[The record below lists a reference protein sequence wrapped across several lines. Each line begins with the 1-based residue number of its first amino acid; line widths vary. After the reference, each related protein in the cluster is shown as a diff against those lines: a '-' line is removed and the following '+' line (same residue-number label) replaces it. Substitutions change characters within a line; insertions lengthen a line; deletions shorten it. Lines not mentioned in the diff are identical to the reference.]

1 MTVRNRRMA
10 LLACAMAMAMA
21 LPLAAQTTKLAAVP
35 GPAVSQPPAT
45 RPAATRPAAARPVVS
60 AMTPVLK
67 PGQFVWM
74 PELAPQGPVVI
85 VVSLPEQ
92 RAHVYRNGVRIGVST
107 VSTGKRGHET
117 PTGVF
122 TILEK
127 RREHYSNLYDNAPMP
142 FMQRLT
148 WDGIALHAGRIP
160 GYPASHG
167 CVRLPHAFSEK
178 LFATTSR
185 GMTVVIADG
194 ASHPPEV
201 ASPGLFA
208 PVDAVSGSPRLPAPI
223 DADSVW
229 APERA
234 PEGPLTVL
242 LSTRD
247 RRLLV
252 LRNGV
257 EIGRASVEPGPE
269 APKGTH
275 AYVLLEGVG
284 EGPSAVL
291 PDRPRLRWLAVA
303 VPRAVPKSGAGA
315 GAGADTK
322 AIAGN
327 GLHHLAAE
335 GQLRVDPV
343 FAGQLYD
350 ALRPGATV
358 VLTDEPLRMAGADDG
373 LTVLR
378 ADAPPSSSVAPIPA
392 VPPPAQPT
400 PPPSTSLPSPPP
412 TAPPDPASPGR

>member
-1 MTVRNRRMA
+1 MPLRPVIAM
-10 LLACAMAMAMA
+10 LVACALTVPAG
-21 LPLAAQTTKLAAVP
+21 LAAQPPKTTVP
-35 GPAVSQPPAT
+35 KTTAPAT
-45 RPAATRPAAARPVVS
+45 MPA
-60 AMTPVLK
+60 LK
-67 PGQFVWM
+67 PGQFTWT

-92 RAHVYRNGVRIGVST
+92 RAYVYRNGVRIGVST
-107 VSTGKRGHET
+107 VSTGKPGHET

-148 WDGIALHAGRIP
+148 WDGVALHAGRIP

-208 PVDAVSGSPRLPAPI
+208 PVDAASGAARLPAPV
-223 DADSVW
+223 DEDSVW
-229 APERA
+229 VPERA

-247 RRLLV
+247 QRLLV

-257 EIGRASVEPGPE
+257 EIGRARVTVGPL
-269 APKGTH
+269 APRGTQ
-275 AYVLLEGVG
+275 AYVLLEGAG
-284 EGPSAVL
+284 EGPSAM
-291 PDRPRLRWLAVA
+291 LRWLAVA
-303 VPRAVPKSGAGA
+303 VPREGALPE
-315 GAGADTK
+315 DE
-322 AIAGN
+322 
-327 GLHHLAAE
+327 LRRLVAE
-335 GQLRVDPV
+335 GQLRVDPA
-343 FAGQLYD
+343 FARQLYET
-350 ALRPGATV
+350 LRPGATV
-358 VLTDEPLRMAGADDG
+358 VLTDEPLRMAGADAG

-378 ADAPPSSSVAPIPA
+378 ADAPPSAAPAPVPTTPEPGPSP
-392 VPPPAQPT
+392 VPPPVQ
-400 PPPSTSLPSPPP
+400 
-412 TAPPDPASPGR
+412 PDPAR

>member
-1 MTVRNRRMA
+1 MPVMPFRPVIAM
-10 LLACAMAMAMA
+10 LMACALAV
-21 LPLAAQTTKLAAVP
+21 PVCLAAQPPKATVP
-35 GPAVSQPPAT
+35 KTMA
-45 RPAATRPAAARPVVS
+45 PAATAPVTMPA
-60 AMTPVLK
+60 LK
-67 PGQFVWM
+67 PGQFTWT
-74 PELAPQGPVVI
+74 PDLAPLGPVVI

-92 RAHVYRNGVRIGVST
+92 RAYVYRNGVRIGVST
-107 VSTGKRGHET
+107 VSTGKPGHET

-148 WDGIALHAGRIP
+148 WDGVALHAGRIP

-208 PVDAVSGSPRLPAPI
+208 PVDAASGAPRLPAPV
-223 DADSVW
+223 DEDSVW
-229 APERA
+229 VPERA

-247 RRLLV
+247 QRLLV

-257 EIGRASVEPGPE
+257 EIGRARVTVGPL
-269 APKGTH
+269 APQGTQ
-275 AYVLLEGVG
+275 AYVLLDGIV
-284 EGPSAVL
+284 EGPNAIL

-303 VPRAVPKSGAGA
+303 VPRNG
-315 GAGADTK
+315 
-322 AIAGN
+322 AIAEN

-335 GQLRVDPV
+335 GQLRVDPA
-343 FAGQLYD
+343 FARQLYD

-358 VLTDEPLRMAGADDG
+358 VLTDEPLRMAGADAG
-373 LTVLR
+373 LTILR
-378 ADAPPSSSVAPIPA
+378 ADAPSSASSASSAPAQDTTPEPL
-392 VPPPAQPT
+392 PPPVQ
-400 PPPSTSLPSPPP
+400 LPVQ
-412 TAPPDPASPGR
+412 PDPAR

>member
-1 MTVRNRRMA
+1 MPLRPVIA
-10 LLACAMAMAMA
+10 LLMACALAV
-21 LPLAAQTTKLAAVP
+21 PVCLAAQPPTATVPKTTVP
-35 GPAVSQPPAT
+35 DASVPAPT
-45 RPAATRPAAARPVVS
+45 
-60 AMTPVLK
+60 LK
-67 PGQFVWM
+67 PGQFSWT

-92 RAHVYRNGVRIGVST
+92 RAYVYRNGVRIGVST
-107 VSTGKRGHET
+107 VSTGKAGHET

-148 WDGIALHAGRIP
+148 WDGVALHAGRIP

-178 LFATTSR
+178 LFSTTSR

-208 PVDAVSGSPRLPAPI
+208 PVDAASGAPRLPAPV
-223 DADSVW
+223 DEDSVW
-229 APERA
+229 VPERA

-247 RRLLV
+247 QRLLV

-257 EIGRASVEPGPE
+257 EIGRSRVTVGPL
-269 APKGTH
+269 APRGTQ
-275 AYVLLEGVG
+275 AYVLLEGTG
-284 EGPSAVL
+284 DGPSAML

-303 VPRAVPKSGAGA
+303 VPREGAMPEDA
-315 GAGADTK
+315 
-322 AIAGN
+322 
-327 GLHHLAAE
+327 LRRLVAE
-335 GQLRVDPV
+335 GQLRVDPA
-343 FAGQLYD
+343 FARQLYD

-358 VLTDEPLRMAGADDG
+358 VLTDEPLRMAGADEG

-378 ADAPPSSSVAPIPA
+378 ADAPPAEASTPEPTAEPAPKPLPKPA
-392 VPPPAQPT
+392 PKTVPPPVR
-400 PPPSTSLPSPPP
+400 
-412 TAPPDPASPGR
+412 PDPAR

>member
-1 MTVRNRRMA
+1 MPSRA
-10 LLACAMAMAMA
+10 LPAACATLWLACVLAM
-21 LPLAAQTTKLAAVP
+21 PTSLAASPPKTGAPKAAP
-35 GPAVSQPPAT
+35 DATDTAAPP
-45 RPAATRPAAARPVVS
+45 S
-60 AMTPVLK
+60 LK
-67 PGQFVWM
+67 PGQFTWT

-92 RAHVYRNGVRIGVST
+92 RAYVYRNGVRIGVST
-107 VSTGKRGHET
+107 VSTGKPGYET

-148 WDGIALHAGRIP
+148 WDGVALHAGRIP

-208 PVDAVSGSPRLPAPI
+208 PVDAASGAPRLPAPV
-223 DADSVW
+223 DEDSVW

-247 RRLLV
+247 QRLLV

-257 EIGRASVEPGPE
+257 EIGRARVTVGPL
-269 APKGTH
+269 APRGTQ
-275 AYVLLEGVG
+275 AYVLLEGAG
-284 EGPSAVL
+284 EGPSAML

-303 VPRAVPKSGAGA
+303 VPREGAVPE
-315 GAGADTK
+315 DE
-322 AIAGN
+322 
-327 GLHHLAAE
+327 LRRLVAE

-343 FAGQLYD
+343 FARQLYET
-350 ALRPGATV
+350 LRPGATV
-358 VLTDEPLRMAGADDG
+358 VLTDEPLRRAGADEG

-378 ADAPPSSSVAPIPA
+378 ADAPPAATPAPRPE
-392 VPPPAQPT
+392 PPPVQ
-400 PPPSTSLPSPPP
+400 
-412 TAPPDPASPGR
+412 PDPAP

>member
-1 MTVRNRRMA
+1 MSIRARSGA
-10 LLACAMAMAMA
+10 LLACAMAIAM
-21 LPLAAQTTKLAAVP
+21 PLAAQSPAAP
-35 GPAVSQPPAT
+35 GTAKPAVSK
-45 RPAATRPAAARPVVS
+45 PAAAKPAAAKPAGVKPAAAKPAVPV
-60 AMTPVLK
+60 ATPVLK
-67 PGQFVWM
+67 PGQFVWT

-107 VSTGKRGHET
+107 VSTGMRGHET

-127 RREHYSNLYDNAPMP
+127 QREHYSNLYDNAPMP

-208 PVDAVSGSPRLPAPI
+208 PVDAASGTPRLPAPV
-223 DADSVW
+223 DEDSVW

-247 RRLLV
+247 QRVLV

-257 EIGRASVEPGPE
+257 EIGRARVGVGPL
-269 APKGTH
+269 APQGTH
-275 AYVLLEGVG
+275 AYVLLEGVA
-284 EGPSAVL
+284 EGTSAVL

-303 VPRAVPKSGAGA
+303 VPRSGAMPE
-315 GAGADTK
+315 D
-322 AIAGN
+322 
-327 GLHHLAAE
+327 GLHRLVAE
-335 GQLRVDPV
+335 GQLQVDPA
-343 FAGQLYD
+343 FARQVYD

-358 VLTDEPLRMAGADDG
+358 VLTDEPLRPAGVDEG

-378 ADAPPSSSVAPIPA
+378 ADAPPEATPPETPP
-392 VPPPAQPT
+392 PPPAQPVFV
-400 PPPSTSLPSPPP
+400 
-412 TAPPDPASPGR
+412 PPDPGSPGR

>member
-1 MTVRNRRMA
+1 MPLRPVIA
-10 LLACAMAMAMA
+10 LLVACALTVPAG
-21 LPLAAQTTKLAAVP
+21 LAAQPPKTTVP
-35 GPAVSQPPAT
+35 KTTVPKTTAPAT
-45 RPAATRPAAARPVVS
+45 MPA
-60 AMTPVLK
+60 LK
-67 PGQFVWM
+67 PGQFVWT

-92 RAHVYRNGVRIGVST
+92 RAYVYRNGVRIGVST
-107 VSTGKRGHET
+107 VSTGKPGHET

-148 WDGIALHAGRIP
+148 WDGVALHAGRIP

-208 PVDAVSGSPRLPAPI
+208 PVDAASGAARLPAPV
-223 DADSVW
+223 DEDSVW
-229 APERA
+229 VPERA

-247 RRLLV
+247 QRLLV

-257 EIGRASVEPGPE
+257 EIGRARVTVGPL
-269 APKGTH
+269 APRGTQ
-275 AYVLLEGVG
+275 AYVLLEGAG
-284 EGPSAVL
+284 EGPSAML

-303 VPRAVPKSGAGA
+303 VPREGALPE
-315 GAGADTK
+315 DE
-322 AIAGN
+322 
-327 GLHHLAAE
+327 LRRLVAE
-335 GQLRVDPV
+335 GQLRVDPA
-343 FAGQLYD
+343 FARQLYET
-350 ALRPGATV
+350 LRPGATV
-358 VLTDEPLRMAGADDG
+358 VLTDEPLRMAGADAG

-378 ADAPPSSSVAPIPA
+378 ADAPPGEASTPEPTADPAPKPLLKPA
-392 VPPPAQPT
+392 PKTVPPPVR
-400 PPPSTSLPSPPP
+400 
-412 TAPPDPASPGR
+412 PDPAR

>member
-1 MTVRNRRMA
+1 MSIRARSSVLQTCA
-10 LLACAMAMAMA
+10 LAVAIAVAM
-21 LPLAAQTTKLAAVP
+21 PLAAQTPASPSPAKPAASKPVASK
-35 GPAVSQPPAT
+35 PAVA
-45 RPAATRPAAARPVVS
+45 VS
-60 AMTPVLK
+60 TPVLK
-67 PGQFVWM
+67 PGQFVWT
-74 PELAPQGPVVI
+74 PELAPEGPVVI

-107 VSTGKRGHET
+107 VSTGMRGHET

-127 RREHYSNLYDNAPMP
+127 QREHYSNLYDNAPMP

-208 PVDAVSGSPRLPAPI
+208 PVDAGSGTPRLPPPV
-223 DADSVW
+223 DEDSVW

-247 RRLLV
+247 QRVLV

-257 EIGRASVEPGPE
+257 EIGRARVTVGPL
-269 APKGTH
+269 APQGTQ
-275 AYVLLEGVG
+275 AYVLLEGAA

-303 VPRAVPKSGAGA
+303 VPRSGTMPE
-315 GAGADTK
+315 D
-322 AIAGN
+322 
-327 GLHHLAAE
+327 GLHRLVAE
-335 GQLRVDPV
+335 GQLQVDPA
-343 FAGQLYD
+343 FARQVYD
-350 ALRPGATV
+350 VLRPGATV
-358 VLTDEPLRMAGADDG
+358 VLTDEALRPAGADEG

-378 ADAPPSSSVAPIPA
+378 ADAPPEAAPPA
-392 VPPPAQPT
+392 PPPLPPAQPVFV
-400 PPPSTSLPSPPP
+400 
-412 TAPPDPASPGR
+412 PPDPGSPGR

>member
-1 MTVRNRRMA
+1 MPIRNRRMA
-10 LLACAMAMAMA
+10 LLACAMAMA
-21 LPLAAQTTKLAAVP
+21 LPLAAQTSRPIPAA
-35 GPAVSQPPAT
+35 GPAASK
-45 RPAATRPAAARPVVS
+45 PAASKPAAPTT
-60 AMTPVLK
+60 TPALK
-67 PGQFVWM
+67 PGQFVWT

-127 RREHYSNLYDNAPMP
+127 QREHYSNLYDNAPMP

-257 EIGRASVEPGPE
+257 EIGRASVEVGPE
-269 APKGTH
+269 APQGTH
-275 AYVLLEGVG
+275 AYVLLDGVA

-303 VPRAVPKSGAGA
+303 VPRAAGNSGATPGA
-315 GAGADTK
+315 S
-322 AIAGN
+322 IEN
-327 GLHHLAAE
+327 GLHRLAAE
-335 GQLRVDPV
+335 GQLRVDPA
-343 FAGQLYD
+343 FARQVYD

-358 VLTDEPLRMAGADDG
+358 VLTDEPLRPAGADEG

-378 ADAPPSSSVAPIPA
+378 ADTPPGDTPPADSDSAPEPPIEPAPPPVEPATARPA
-392 VPPPAQPT
+392 V
-400 PPPSTSLPSPPP
+400 
-412 TAPPDPASPGR
+412 PPDPASPKR

>member
-1 MTVRNRRMA
+1 MPSRA
-10 LLACAMAMAMA
+10 LPAACAVVSLACVLAM
-21 LPLAAQTTKLAAVP
+21 
-35 GPAVSQPPAT
+35 PASLSASPPKT
-45 RPAATRPAAARPVVS
+45 GVPAAAPDATATTAPPS
-60 AMTPVLK
+60 LK
-67 PGQFVWM
+67 PGQFTWT

-92 RAHVYRNGVRIGVST
+92 RAYVYRNGVRIGVST
-107 VSTGKRGHET
+107 VSTGKPGHET

-148 WDGIALHAGRIP
+148 WDGVALHAGRIP

-208 PVDAVSGSPRLPAPI
+208 PVDAASGAPRLPAPV
-223 DADSVW
+223 DEDSVW

-247 RRLLV
+247 QRLLV

-257 EIGRASVEPGPE
+257 EIGRARVTVGPL
-269 APKGTH
+269 APRGTQ
-275 AYVLLEGVG
+275 AYVLLEGAG
-284 EGPSAVL
+284 EGSSAML

-303 VPRAVPKSGAGA
+303 VPREGAVPE
-315 GAGADTK
+315 DE
-322 AIAGN
+322 
-327 GLHHLAAE
+327 LRRLVAE
-335 GQLRVDPV
+335 GQLRVDPA
-343 FAGQLYD
+343 FARQLYET
-350 ALRPGATV
+350 LRPGATV
-358 VLTDEPLRMAGADDG
+358 VLTDEPLRMAGADEG

-378 ADAPPSSSVAPIPA
+378 ADAPPATPISGPEPVPVPAPTP
-392 VPPPAQPT
+392 VPPPVQ
-400 PPPSTSLPSPPP
+400 
-412 TAPPDPASPGR
+412 PDPAR

>member
-1 MTVRNRRMA
+1 MSIRACRLA
-10 LLACAMAMAMA
+10 LLACAMAV
-21 LPLAAQTTKLAAVP
+21 AVP
-35 GPAVSQPPAT
+35 LLAQSPK
-45 RPAATRPAAARPVVS
+45 PVVPVD
-60 AMTPVLK
+60 APVLK
-67 PGQFVWM
+67 PGQFVWT
-74 PELAPQGPVVI
+74 PELAPEGPVVI

-107 VSTGKRGHET
+107 VSTGMPGHET

-127 RREHYSNLYDNAPMP
+127 QREHYSNLYDSAPMP

-208 PVDAVSGSPRLPAPI
+208 PVDVASGTPRLPMPV
-223 DADSVW
+223 DEDSVW

-247 RRLLV
+247 QRVLV

-257 EIGRASVEPGPE
+257 EIGRARVAVGPQT
-269 APKGTH
+269 PQGTQ
-275 AYVLLEGVG
+275 AYVLLEGVA

-303 VPRAVPKSGAGA
+303 VPRSGAMP
-315 GAGADTK
+315 DD
-322 AIAGN
+322 
-327 GLHHLAAE
+327 GLHRLVAE
-335 GQLRVDPV
+335 GQLQVDPA
-343 FAGQLYD
+343 FARQVYD

-358 VLTDEPLRMAGADDG
+358 VLTDEALRPAGADEG

-378 ADAPPSSSVAPIPA
+378 ADAPPEP
-392 VPPPAQPT
+392 VPPPAT
-400 PPPSTSLPSPPP
+400 PPPPARPVF
-412 TAPPDPASPGR
+412 APPDPEAPGR

>member
-1 MTVRNRRMA
+1 MLRPVIAM
-10 LLACAMAMAMA
+10 LMACALAV
-21 LPLAAQTTKLAAVP
+21 PVCLAAQPPKTSVPKTAAPNTSVP
-35 GPAVSQPPAT
+35 DT
-45 RPAATRPAAARPVVS
+45 RMPAAA
-60 AMTPVLK
+60 LK
-67 PGQFVWM
+67 PGQFTWM

-92 RAHVYRNGVRIGVST
+92 RAYVYRNGVRIGVST
-107 VSTGKRGHET
+107 VSTGKPGHET

-148 WDGIALHAGRIP
+148 WDGVALHAGRIP

-208 PVDAVSGSPRLPAPI
+208 PVDAISGAPRLPAPV
-223 DADSVW
+223 DEDSVW
-229 APERA
+229 VPERA

-247 RRLLV
+247 QRLLV

-257 EIGRASVEPGPE
+257 EIGRARLTVGPQ
-269 APKGTH
+269 APQGTQ
-275 AYVLLEGVG
+275 AYVLLDGIV
-284 EGPSAVL
+284 EGPNAIL

-303 VPRAVPKSGAGA
+303 VPRNGAI
-315 GAGADTK
+315 TE
-322 AIAGN
+322 N

-335 GQLRVDPV
+335 GQLRVDPA
-343 FAGQLYD
+343 FARQLYD

-358 VLTDEPLRMAGADDG
+358 VLTDEPLRMAGADAG
-373 LTVLR
+373 LTILR
-378 ADAPPSSSVAPIPA
+378 ADAPPAAPAPVPVPA
-392 VPPPAQPT
+392 PDTAPEPLPPPVQP
-400 PPPSTSLPSPPP
+400 PVQ
-412 TAPPDPASPGR
+412 PDPAR